1 MPLVEVDNVEENVLN
16 SLGEVEVV
24 VVREEVVDE
33 VDDALDGFDGIDD
46 IGECVGTK
54 EGLVVV

>member
-46 IGECVGTK
+46 SGECVGTN
-54 EGLVVV
+54 EGLAVV